1 MGNGADDSVACLG
14 HVIIAAEDFAMSMQS
29 PTELEAFYSFLGN
42 TLQRGERE
50 TPLEAVVRKWRAE
63 REMEQSCAAILAGM
77 ADIEAG
83 RCRPIEE
90 FDAEFRQ
97 RNGLPSRGNG

>member
-1 MGNGADDSVACLG
+1 
-14 HVIIAAEDFAMSMQS
+14 MSMPS

-63 REMEQSCAAILAGM
+63 REMEQSCEAILAGM

-97 RNGLPSRGNG
+97 RNGLPPRGNG